1 MSKPVVREPLRSHA
15 RSNRARILAT
25 ARQELGRNPDA
36 TLEEIARA
44 AGVVRRTVFGHF
56 PGRAALLEA
65 LAEEASETLRGV
77 VARQPGTDETP
88 ERALARFVLDLWPV
102 GDRYR
107 LLLSLA
113 RQDLGVE
120 RVSDVLTPA
129 REAAAAILERGQRTG
144 VFQGGLPPAVLSY
157 ALEALT
163 LSLLDSV
170 NAGIWT
176 DDGTGTAVAH
186 LVAAGVP
193 ERTATDVVAAV
204 AAEQP
209 GR

>member
-1 MSKPVVREPLRSHA
+1 
-15 RSNRARILAT
+15 
-25 ARQELGRNPDA
+25 
-36 TLEEIARA
+36 
-44 AGVVRRTVFGHF
+44 
-56 PGRAALLEA
+56 
-65 LAEEASETLRGV
+65 
-77 VARQPGTDETP
+77 
-88 ERALARFVLDLWPV
+88 
-102 GDRYR
+102 
-107 LLLSLA
+107 
-113 RQDLGVE
+113 
-120 RVSDVLTPA
+120 
-129 REAAAAILERGQRTG
+129 
-144 VFQGGLPPAVLSY
+144 VLSY

-193 ERTATDVVAAV
+193 ERTATDVVTAV